1 MELHLIILSFGLTI
15 VALSLIFF
23 LHAITSVTYFKKS
36 LNSNLYFLYCICL
49 FIIGI
54 TMLSISVNPENEQ
67 SLIEKFKNIIYNVN
81 DNYSPNNQENEDN
94 KEDNKEDNNLND
106 NYDIDDNENNENNEN
121 IDNNDNHKKNENNKE
136 KNDNKRNNEM
146 NDIEI
151 KGENFN
157 DNNNIYDD
165 EKIDNNYNKEF
176 NDPLNNKDIKERKN
190 QYIIRNAS
198 FNPGKFIIFNFAK
211 FWIKF
216 ANFLKFC
223 GRKVVK
229 LILFNKKE

>member
-15 VALSLIFF
+15 VALSLMFF
-23 LHAITSVTYFKKS
+23 LHAITSITCFKKS
-36 LNSNLYFLYCICL
+36 INANLYFLYCICL

-67 SLIEKFKNIIYNVN
+67 NLIEKFKNIIYNVN

-94 KEDNKEDNNLND
+94 NLND
-106 NYDIDDNENNENNEN
+106 NDDIDIDIDHNENNDNNEN
-121 IDNNDNHKKNENNKE
+121 IDDNDNHKKNENNKE
-136 KNDNKRNNEM
+136 KNDNKRKKEM

-165 EKIDNNYNKEF
+165 EKIDNNNDNKEF
-176 NDPLNNKDIKERKN
+176 NEPLNDKDIKESKN

>member
-15 VALSLIFF
+15 VALSLMFF

-94 KEDNKEDNNLND
+94 NLND
-106 NYDIDDNENNENNEN
+106 NDDIDIDIDNNENNDNNEN
-121 IDNNDNHKKNENNKE
+121 IDDNDNHKKNENNKE

-165 EKIDNNYNKEF
+165 EKIDNNNDNKEF
-176 NDPLNNKDIKERKN
+176 NEPLNDKDIKEKKN

>member
-15 VALSLIFF
+15 VALSLMFF
-23 LHAITSVTYFKKS
+23 LHAITSITCFKKS
-36 LNSNLYFLYCICL
+36 INANLYFLYCICL

-67 SLIEKFKNIIYNVN
+67 SLIEKFKNIIYNLN

-94 KEDNKEDNNLND
+94 NLND
-106 NYDIDDNENNENNEN
+106 NDDIDIDIDHNENNDNNEN
-121 IDNNDNHKKNENNKE
+121 IDDNDNHKKNENNKE
-136 KNDNKRNNEM
+136 KNDNKRNKEM

-165 EKIDNNYNKEF
+165 EKIDNNNDNKEF
-176 NDPLNNKDIKERKN
+176 NEPLNDKDIKEKKIN
-190 QYIIRNAS
+190 ISSEMLLSILGNLS
-198 FNPGKFIIFNFAK
+198 F
-211 FWIKF
+211 
-216 ANFLKFC
+216 
-223 GRKVVK
+223 
-229 LILFNKKE
+229 LILLNFGLNLLISLNFVVEKLLN

>member
-15 VALSLIFF
+15 VALSLMFF
-23 LHAITSVTYFKKS
+23 LHAITSITCFKKS
-36 LNSNLYFLYCICL
+36 INANLYFLYCICL

-67 SLIEKFKNIIYNVN
+67 NLIEKFKNIIYNVN

-94 KEDNKEDNNLND
+94 NLND
-106 NYDIDDNENNENNEN
+106 NDDIDIDIDHNENNDNNEN
-121 IDNNDNHKKNENNKE
+121 IDDNDNHKKNENNKE
-136 KNDNKRNNEM
+136 KNDNKRNKEM

-165 EKIDNNYNKEF
+165 EKIDNNNDNKEF
-176 NDPLNNKDIKERKN
+176 NEPLNDKDIKEKKN